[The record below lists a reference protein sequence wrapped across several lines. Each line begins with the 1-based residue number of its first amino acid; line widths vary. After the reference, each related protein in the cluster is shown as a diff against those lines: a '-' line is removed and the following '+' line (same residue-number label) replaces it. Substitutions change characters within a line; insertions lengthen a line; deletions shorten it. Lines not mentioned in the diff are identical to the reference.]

1 MSVALLQLE
10 KHYRE
15 RDLRARTWKSNG
27 GKVVGY
33 FGETVPVE
41 MIAAAGFLP
50 YRLSGNH
57 AAPVTHLGK
66 HYFPYADKSVPGSR
80 VMSLEFVNS
89 MLDMLL
95 SGAYDFV
102 DYLVIPNSRK
112 AILAI
117 HSHLTAARAADPG
130 LRMPELYILDRTITS
145 SYVSSEYNRARIF
158 EFKEQLERWSGR
170 GLTNEALEHYIALYN
185 ENRSLLG
192 KIDGLRTKFSPV
204 LSGVQA
210 LHAYGAA
217 KFIPVEE
224 HSSLLRHVIDEAA
237 DFPPRAG
244 ARVFV
249 TGSPL
254 DYTDLYERIEEGG
267 ATVVSENH
275 SWGMRCAGRTVDTDC
290 APMDAIADAYHK
302 TPGCTTYP
310 LAESVRACTE
320 RALESKSSVAVFFVY
335 RHDDAQVFDTPD
347 EIAALVAVGIESV
360 YLSEQ
365 PYRFDY
371 TQQSAEK
378 IRNLLDD
385 AAPSANA

>member
-1 MSVALLQLE
+1 MSLALLQLE
-10 KHYRE
+10 KHYRQ
-15 RDLRARTWKSNG
+15 RDLRARTWKASG

-33 FGETVPVE
+33 FGETVPAE

-50 YRLSGNH
+50 YRLSGSH
-57 AAPVTHLGK
+57 VAPVTHLGQ

-95 SGAYDFV
+95 SGAYDFL

-117 HSHLTAARAADPG
+117 HSHLTAASAADPG
-130 LRMPELYILDRTITS
+130 LRLPELCILDRTITS
-145 SYVSSEYNRARIF
+145 SYASSEYNRARIF
-158 EFKEQLERWSGR
+158 EFKGQLERWSGR
-170 GLTNEALEHYIALYN
+170 HLTNEALGHHVALYN
-185 ENRSLLG
+185 ENRVLLG
-192 KIDGLRTKFSPV
+192 KLDVLRTKFSPV

-210 LHAYGAA
+210 LHAYGAG

-224 HSSLLRHVIDEAA
+224 HNALLRRVVDEAS
-237 DFPPRAG
+237 DFPQRMG
-244 ARVFV
+244 TRVFV
-249 TGSPL
+249 AGSPL
-254 DYTDLYERIEEGG
+254 DYTDLYDRIEESG

-275 SWGMRCAGRTVDTDC
+275 SWGIRCAGRTIDTGC

-310 LAESVRACTE
+310 LAESVRVSTA
-320 RALESKSSVAVFFVY
+320 RAVASKSSVAVFFVY

-347 EIAALVAVGIESV
+347 EIAALAAVGIESV
-360 YLSEQ
+360 YLAEQ

-371 TQQSAEK
+371 TKQSAQK
-378 IRNLLDD
+378 ICNLLEKST
-385 AAPSANA
+385 PPANA

>member
-10 KHYRE
+10 KHYRQ

-33 FGETVPVE
+33 FGEVVPVE
-41 MIAAAGFLP
+41 
-50 YRLSGNH
+50 LSGNH
-57 AAPVTHLGK
+57 AAPVTHLGQ

-95 SGAYDFV
+95 SGAYDFL

-117 HSHLTAARAADPG
+117 HSHLTAARAADPD
-130 LRMPELYILDRTITS
+130 LRLPELYILDRTITS
-145 SYVSSEYNRARIF
+145 SYASSEYNRARIF
-158 EFKEQLERWSGR
+158 EFKGQLERWSGR
-170 GLTNEALEHYIALYN
+170 ALTNDALERTIALYN
-185 ENRSLLG
+185 ENRALLG
-192 KIDGLRTKFSPV
+192 KLGDLRTQTSPL

-210 LHAYGAA
+210 LHAYGAG
-217 KFIPVEE
+217 KLIPVED
-224 HSSLLRHVIDEAA
+224 HNALLREVVDEAA
-237 DFPPRAG
+237 AFRPREG
-244 ARVFV
+244 TRVFV
-249 TGSPL
+249 AGSPL
-254 DYTDLYERIEEGG
+254 DCTDLYERIEEGG

-275 SWGMRCAGRTVDTDC
+275 SWGIRCAGRVVDTDC

-310 LAESVRACTE
+310 LAESVRVCTE
-320 RALESKSSVAVFFVY
+320 RAVASKSSVAVFFVY

-347 EIAALVAVGIESV
+347 EIAALAAAGIKSV
-360 YLSEQ
+360 YLAEQ

-371 TQQSAEK
+371 TSQSAEK
-378 IRNLLDD
+378 IRRLVDN
-385 AAPSANA
+385 AAPPANA